1 MIVKTVFAVLITVSM
16 VAVFATGA
24 LAYTEEDE
32 KEAAAGADATN
43 PTAD

>member
-1 MIVKTVFAVLITVSM
+1 MIVKITFAVLITVAM
-16 VAVFATGA
+16 FVVFATGA
-24 LAYTEEDE
+24 FAYTEEDE